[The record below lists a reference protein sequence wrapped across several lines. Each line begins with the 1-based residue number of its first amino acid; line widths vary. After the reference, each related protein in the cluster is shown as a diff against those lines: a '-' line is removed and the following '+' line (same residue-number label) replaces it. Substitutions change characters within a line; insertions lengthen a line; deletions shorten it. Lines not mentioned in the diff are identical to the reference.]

1 MMAPPTPS
9 ENSAE
14 GDVVE
19 APPKDENESA
29 PAFKNI
35 RLDEQEENEVY
46 IELAEFLLEKSLS
59 KMSLKCLDYVT

>member
-1 MMAPPTPS
+1 MMAPPAPS

-14 GDVVE
+14 GEAVE

-35 RLDEQEENEVY
+35 RLDEQEENIVY